1 MTMVAVK
8 TGKGH
13 GKNKRVRLQIC
24 DGGGTCCWMEK
35 NRRGDRKA
43 DSTDTYKGSDEL
55 GDCAYVSISVKTFF
69 CCCHFQELRR
79 FLSLTD
85 D

>member
-13 GKNKRVRLQIC
+13 GKNKHVRLQIC
-24 DGGGTCCWMEK
+24 DGGGTCCWMDK
-35 NRRGDRKA
+35 NRRGDRNA

-55 GDCAYVSISVKTFF
+55 GDCAYVSVCFKTIF
-69 CCCHFQELRR
+69 LLLPVTRP
-79 FLSLTD
+79 LSLED
-85 D
+85 F

>member
-1 MTMVAVK
+1 MSMVAIK

-13 GKNKRVRLQIC
+13 GKNKYVRLQIC
-24 DGGGTCCWMEK
+24 DGGGTCCWIDK

-55 GDCAYVSISVKTFF
+55 GDCAYVSISVKKQIIVDS
-69 CCCHFQELRR
+69 HLQDL
-79 FLSLTD
+79 
-85 D
+85 